1 MLDYLIQGG
10 TVIDGTAGAGRLAD
24 VAIRD
29 GRIVTVAEPGGID
42 EEATQTVDATGLVVC
57 PGFVDPHTHYDAQLF
72 WDPQATPSN
81 LHGVTSIV
89 AGNCGFTLAPVNP
102 DNAGYLVDMMVRVE
116 GMAKEALTEG
126 VPWNWDTF
134 GSYLDR
140 LDGNLGVNAAF
151 MVGHCALRRQ
161 VMGADSVGQA
171 ATPEQVAAMRTLL
184 GEAIEAGG
192 LGLSTTQSFTHSD
205 GDGEPVPSRWATP
218 DELLALCDE
227 VAAHPGTQ
235 LEWVTDG
242 CLRGFSSEEI
252 DLMIEMSRRAG
263 RPINWNVLVVDS
275 AEPDRYQAQL
285 EVGAEAE
292 RRGGRVVALT
302 MPTLVGMN
310 MSLLT
315 FCALFQLPDW
325 QDVLG
330 LPVAERIERL
340 RDPQTRIWLE
350 NRANSPEAG
359 VFARL
364 TGWGRYRIGDTY
376 SQANEGLK
384 GRLVSD
390 IARERGVRDF
400 FALIDIA
407 LEDDL
412 RTVLWPGPTDDDAE
426 SWRLRVGAWRSPHAM
441 IGGSDAGAHLDRM
454 CGAPYTTEFL
464 GDCLRGKQLIGL
476 EEAVHHLTE
485 VPARLFGLR
494 DRGVLA
500 EGWIA
505 DVVIF
510 DPETIDAGDVEMVH
524 DLPGGAGRLYA
535 DARGIVKVFVN
546 GRLAVDG
553 GLATGELAGQ
563 LLRSGRDTD
572 TVSVG
577 QPA

>member
-10 TVIDGTAGAGRLAD
+10 TVVDGTGTPGRRAD
-24 VAIRD
+24 VGLRD
-29 GRIVTVAEPGGID
+29 GRIVSISPAGSPP
-42 EEATQTVDATGLVVC
+42 EEAAEVIDATGRVVC

-81 LHGVTSIV
+81 LHGVTSII

-116 GMAKEALTEG
+116 GMAKAALTEG
-126 VPWNWDTF
+126 VPWNWDSF
-134 GSYLDR
+134 ASYLDR

-161 VMGADSVGQA
+161 VMGADSVGQP
-171 ATPEQVAAMRTLL
+171 ATADQVAAMRALL
-184 GEAIEAGG
+184 GQAIEAGG
-192 LGLSTTQSFTHSD
+192 LGFSTTQSFTHSD

-227 VAAHPGTQ
+227 VAEHPGTQ

-242 CLRGFSSEEI
+242 CLKGFSPAEI

-275 AEPDRYQAQL
+275 AEPERYRAQL
-285 EVGAEAE
+285 DVGAQAE
-292 RRGGRVVALT
+292 RLGAKVVALT

-310 MSLLT
+310 MSFLT
-315 FCALFQLPDW
+315 YCALFQLPDW
-325 QDVLG
+325 LEVLS
-330 LPVAERIERL
+330 LPVPERIEAL
-340 RDPQTRIWLE
+340 RDPDIRIRLE
-350 NRANSPEAG
+350 NRAHSPEAG

-376 SQANEGLK
+376 SEANEGLK
-384 GRLVSD
+384 GRLVAD

-400 FALIDIA
+400 FALLDIA
-407 LEDDL
+407 IADDL

-426 SWRLRVGAWRSPHAM
+426 SWRLRVDAWRSPYAM

-464 GDCLRGKQLIGL
+464 GDCLRGKQLVGL
-476 EEAVHHLTE
+476 EEAIHHLTD

-494 DRGVLA
+494 HRGRLE

-505 DVVIF
+505 DVVVL
-510 DPETIDAGDVEMVH
+510 DPETVDAGEVEMVH

-535 DARGIVKVFVN
+535 DAHGIDKVFVN
-546 GRLAVDG
+546 GRLAVDAG
-553 GLATGELAGQ
+553 QATGTLAGQ
-563 LLRSGRDTD
+563 ILRSGRDTE
-572 TVSVG
+572 TVAVG
-577 QPA
+577 

>member
-10 TVIDGTAGAGRLAD
+10 TVVDGTGSPGRSAD
-24 VAIRD
+24 VGIRD
-29 GRIVTVAEPGGID
+29 GRIVAIAPAGEITEAAAE
-42 EEATQTVDATGLVVC
+42 TVDATGKVVC

-72 WDPQATPSN
+72 WDPLASPSN

-89 AGNCGFTLAPVNP
+89 AGNCGFTLAPVAP

-116 GMAKEALTEG
+116 GMAKAALTEG
-126 VPWNWDTF
+126 VPWNWDSF
-134 GSYLDR
+134 ASYLDR
-140 LDGNLGVNAAF
+140 LDGSLGVNAAF

-161 VMGADSVGQA
+161 VMGPDSVGQA
-171 ATPEQVAAMRTLL
+171 ATPEQVTAMRRLL
-184 GEAIEAGG
+184 GEAMDAGG
-192 LGLSTTQSFTHSD
+192 LGFSTTQSFTHSD

-227 VAAHPGTQ
+227 VAEHPGTT

-242 CLRGFSSEEI
+242 CLKGFSPEEI

-275 AEPDRYQAQL
+275 AEPDRYRAQL

-292 RRGGRVVALT
+292 RRGGKVVALT

-310 MSLLT
+310 MSFLT
-315 FCALFQLPDW
+315 YCALFQLPDW
-325 QDVLG
+325 LEVLS
-330 LPVAERIERL
+330 LPVPERMAAL
-340 RDPQTRIWLE
+340 RDTQTRIHLE
-350 NRANSPEAG
+350 NRANAPEAG

-376 SQANEGLK
+376 SPANEGLK

-400 FALIDIA
+400 FALLDIVLA
-407 LEDDL
+407 DDL

-426 SWRLRVGAWRSPHAM
+426 SWRLRVDAWRSPHAM

-476 EEAVHHLTE
+476 EEAIHDLTD

-494 DRGVLA
+494 DRGRLA
-500 EGWIA
+500 EGWMA
-505 DVVIF
+505 DVVVL
-510 DPETIDAGDVEMVH
+510 DPETVDAGEVEMVH

-535 DARGIVKVFVN
+535 EARGIEKVFVN

-553 GLATGELAGQ
+553 GKATGLLAGQ
-563 LLRSGRDTD
+563 ILRSGRDTE
-572 TVSVG
+572 TVPVG
-577 QPA
+577 

>member
-1 MLDYLIQGG
+1 VLDYLIKGG
-10 TVIDGTAGAGRLAD
+10 TLVDGTGAPGRVAD
-24 VAIRD
+24 VGIRD
-29 GRIVTVAEPGGID
+29 GRVVAIGAVDEPATETID
-42 EEATQTVDATGLVVC
+42 AGGLVVC

-72 WDPQATPSN
+72 WDPMATPSN

-89 AGNCGFTLAPVNP
+89 AGNCGFTLAPVSP
-102 DNAGYLVDMMVRVE
+102 DNSGYLLDMMVRVE
-116 GMAKEALTEG
+116 GMAKSALELG
-126 VPWNWDTF
+126 VPWDWTSFAD
-134 GSYLDR
+134 YLDR

-161 VMGADSVGQA
+161 VMGAESVGQT
-171 ATPEQVAAMRTLL
+171 ATAEQVDAMRALL
-184 GEAIEAGG
+184 GEAIDAGG
-192 LGLSTTQSFTHSD
+192 LGFSTTQSFTHSD
-205 GDGEPVPSRWATP
+205 GAGDPVPSRWADA

-227 VAAHPGTQ
+227 VGAHAGTT

-242 CLRGFSSEEI
+242 CLKGFAPAEV

-275 AEPDRYQAQL
+275 AEPERYREQLQA
-285 EVGAEAE
+285 GAEAE
-292 RRGGRVVALT
+292 RRGAKVIALT

-310 MSLLT
+310 MSFLT
-315 FCALFQLPDW
+315 YCALFQLPNWDT
-325 QDVLG
+325 VMA
-330 LPVAERIERL
+330 LPVPERMQRL
-340 RDPQTRIWLE
+340 ADPETRIMME

-376 SQANEGLK
+376 SQANEGLR
-384 GRLVSD
+384 GRLVAD

-400 FALIDIA
+400 FALLDIVLA
-407 LEDDL
+407 DDL

-426 SWRLRVGAWRSPHAM
+426 SWRLRVDAWRSPHAM

-476 EEAVHHLTE
+476 EEAIHHLTDA
-485 VPARLFGLR
+485 PARLFGLR
-494 DRGVLA
+494 DRGRLV
-500 EGWIA
+500 EGAIA
-505 DVVIF
+505 DVVLL
-510 DPETIDAGDVEMVH
+510 DPETVDAGEVEMIH

-535 DARGIVKVFVN
+535 DARGIEKVFVN

-553 GLATGELAGQ
+553 GAPTGVLAGQ
-563 LLRSGRDTD
+563 ILRSGDDTD
-572 TVSVG
+572 TVPV
-577 QPA
+577 P

>member
-1 MLDYLIQGG
+1 MLDYLIRGG
-10 TVIDGTAGAGRLAD
+10 TVIDGTGTAGRPAD

-29 GRIVTVAEPGGID
+29 GRIVALAAPGSVT
-42 EEATQTVDATGLVVC
+42 EEASQVVDASGKVVC

-72 WDPQATPSN
+72 WDPLATPSN
-81 LHGVTSIV
+81 LHGVTSVV
-89 AGNCGFTLAPVNP
+89 AGNCGFTLAPVAA

-116 GMAKEALTEG
+116 GMAKAALTEG
-126 VPWNWDTF
+126 VPWDWDTF
-134 GSYLDR
+134 ASYLDR

-161 VMGADSVGQA
+161 VMGPDSVGQE
-171 ATPEQVAAMRTLL
+171 ATDEQIAAMRALL
-184 GEAIEAGG
+184 GQAIEAGG

-227 VAAHPGTQ
+227 VSRHPGTQ

-242 CLRGFSSEEI
+242 CLKGFSSDEV

-275 AEPDRYQAQL
+275 AEPERYRSQL
-285 EVGAEAE
+285 EVGALAE
-292 RRGGRVVALT
+292 QRGARVVALT

-310 MSLLT
+310 MSFLT

-325 QDVLG
+325 MDVLG
-330 LPVAERIERL
+330 LPVPERMAAL
-340 RDPQTRIWLE
+340 RDPQTRIHLE

-376 SQANEGLK
+376 SEANQGLK
-384 GRLVSD
+384 GRLVAD

-400 FALIDIA
+400 FALLDIA
-407 LEDDL
+407 LADDL

-426 SWRLRVGAWRSPHAM
+426 SWRLRVDAWRSPHALL
-441 IGGSDAGAHLDRM
+441 GGSDAGAHLDRM

-476 EEAVHHLTE
+476 EEAIHDLTDA
-485 VPARLFGLR
+485 PARLFGLR
-494 DRGVLA
+494 DRGRLA

-505 DVVIF
+505 DVVVF
-510 DPETIDAGDVEMVH
+510 DPDTIDAGPVEMVH

-535 DARGIVKVFVN
+535 AALGVDQVFVN
-546 GRLAVDG
+546 GRLAVDAG
-553 GLATGELAGQ
+553 QPTGERAGRI
-563 LLRSGRDTD
+563 LRSGRDTE
-572 TVSVG
+572 TVGVG
-577 QPA
+577 G

>member
-10 TVIDGTAGAGRLAD
+10 TVIDGTGSPGRRAD

-29 GRIVTVAEPGGID
+29 GRIVALAAPGQIT
-42 EEATQTVDATGLVVC
+42 EEAGRVVDATDKVVC

-89 AGNCGFTLAPVNP
+89 AGNCGFTLAPVVA

-116 GMAKEALTEG
+116 GMAKAALTEG
-126 VPWNWDTF
+126 VPWNWDSF
-134 GSYLDR
+134 ASYLDR

-161 VMGADSVGQA
+161 VMGADSVGQV
-171 ATPEQVAAMRTLL
+171 ATDDQIAAMRGLL
-184 GEAIEAGG
+184 GQAIEAGG
-192 LGLSTTQSFTHSD
+192 LGLSTTQSFTHAD
-205 GDGEPVPSRWATP
+205 GDGQPVPSRWATP

-227 VAAHPGTQ
+227 VADHPGTQ

-242 CLRGFSSEEI
+242 CLKGFSAEEV

-263 RPINWNVLVVDS
+263 RPLNWNVLVVDS
-275 AEPDRYQAQL
+275 AEPERYRAQL
-285 EVGAEAE
+285 AVGAEAE
-292 RRGGRVVALT
+292 RRGARVVALT

-310 MSLLT
+310 MSFLT

-325 QDVLG
+325 MEVLG
-330 LPVAERIERL
+330 LPVPERMVAL
-340 RDPQTRIWLE
+340 RDTQTRIHLE
-350 NRANSPEAG
+350 NRANAPEAG

-376 SQANEGLK
+376 SSANEGLK
-384 GRLVSD
+384 GRLVAD

-400 FALIDIA
+400 FALLDIVLA
-407 LEDDL
+407 DDL

-426 SWRLRVGAWRSPHAM
+426 SWRLRVDAWRSPYAM
-441 IGGSDAGAHLDRM
+441 LGGSDAGAHLDRM

-464 GDCLRGKQLIGL
+464 GDCLRGKRLIGL
-476 EEAVHHLTE
+476 EEAIHDLTDA
-485 VPARLFGLR
+485 PARLFGLR
-494 DRGVLA
+494 DRGRLA

-505 DVVIF
+505 DVVVL
-510 DPETIDAGDVEMVH
+510 DPETVDTGPVEMVH

-535 DARGIVKVFVN
+535 TAVGIEQVFVN
-546 GRLAVDG
+546 GRLAVDAG
-553 GLATGELAGQ
+553 RATGALAGRI
-563 LLRSGRDTD
+563 LRSGRDTE
-572 TVSVG
+572 TVPVS
-577 QPA
+577 